1 MWWVFAYGFI
11 TNFLLTLTVKKIL
24 KIGQYLVK
32 LWARVRCLVFFDSR
46 CIFTIVSGGAADGGR
61 DGRNTELRSGLF

>member
-1 MWWVFAYGFI
+1 MGYLHMA
-11 TNFLLTLTVKKIL
+11 LLQISYSEKNL